1 MLNLSVNEWKQIAKS
16 RGIKDYKSM
25 SEDRL
30 LSAIDASEP
39 IRKKLAKTQKIYL
52 ERRYIF
58 FLNE

>member
-1 MLNLSVNEWKQIAKS
+1 
-16 RGIKDYKSM
+16 M

-39 IRKKLAKTQKIYL
+39 IRKKLSKTQKIYL